1 MTHMAWRVSSYSHDG
16 QNCVE
21 VAPAAPGWRTASFG
35 GSGDNCVEVAP
46 GGPDVLLRDTKDHG
60 SGPVI
65 AFSATE
71 WAAFLAEVAADSPSV
86 NGAAVVEPSASG
98 VVLHGAAGARLAFTP
113 SEWAA
118 FRSGVLDGEFARLVP
133 A

>member
-1 MTHMAWRVSSYSHDG
+1 MEHLAWRTSSYS
-16 QNCVE
+16 
-21 VAPAAPGWRTASFG
+21 

-46 GGPDVLLRDTKDHG
+46 AGSGVLLRDTKDHG

-65 AFSATE
+65 AFSAAQ
-71 WAAFLAEVAADSPSV
+71 WAAFLAEVATDTPSA
-86 NGAAVVEPSASG
+86 NGAAVAEPCASG
-98 VVLHGAAGARLAFTP
+98 VVLHGEGGVRLSFTP

-118 FRSGVLDGEFARLVP
+118 FRAGVRDGEFAGLVP

>member
-1 MTHMAWRVSSYSHDG
+1 MEHLAWRTSSYS
-16 QNCVE
+16 
-21 VAPAAPGWRTASFG
+21 

-46 GGPDVLLRDTKDHG
+46 AGPGVLLRDTKDHG
-60 SGPVI
+60 FGPVI
-65 AFSATE
+65 PFSATQ
-71 WAAFLAEVAADSPSV
+71 WAAFLAEVAADGPSA
-86 NGAAVVEPSASG
+86 NGAAVAEHSASG

-118 FRSGVLDGEFARLVP
+118 FRSGVLDGEFAGLVP

>member
-1 MTHMAWRVSSYSHDG
+1 MEHLAWRTSTYTEDG
-16 QNCVE
+16 QDCVE
-21 VAPAAPGWRTASFG
+21 VAPTRTG
-35 GSGDNCVEVAP
+35 
-46 GGPDVLLRDTKDHG
+46 VLLRDTKDHG

-65 AFSATE
+65 AFSAAQ

-98 VVLHGAAGARLAFTP
+98 VVLHGPAGARLAFTP

-118 FRSGVLDGEFARLVP
+118 FRSGVLDGEFAGLVP